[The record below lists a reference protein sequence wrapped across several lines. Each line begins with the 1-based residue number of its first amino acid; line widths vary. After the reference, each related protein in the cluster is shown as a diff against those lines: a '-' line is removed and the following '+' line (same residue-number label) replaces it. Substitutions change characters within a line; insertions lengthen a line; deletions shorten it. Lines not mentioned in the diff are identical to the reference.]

1 MESGGG
7 RGGGREVDPKS
18 PPGRGANDSSGEES
32 DDNELPEK
40 ATGKV
45 VQFIEPPSR
54 SESNRMQSD
63 NLQADGGGGQKE
75 GEKLRRRNSGRG
87 TTWTSSVLV
96 PASDI
101 PMNKNKAM
109 AREPSTRLNPS
120 SLVSDDLSEPNIS
133 AVPDAAPGLLRN
145 ASRSTERPSGRLDQP
160 GPSPMKLLQRE
171 SEEEEDEEEY
181 EDEDDDDGKP
191 MAAAPAAME
200 EGEKVAPVRMSLMS
214 LLAETDEDGL
224 GYMMDEDE
232 DDDDDEDG
240 GDAGGIEYNSCCVC
254 MVRHKGVA
262 FDRCGHS
269 FCRLCS
275 REMGVQGGNCP
286 LCNNYILEIL
296 DIF

>member
-1 MESGGG
+1 MESGGGG
-7 RGGGREVDPKS
+7 RGGGRELDPKS
-18 PPGRGANDSSGEES
+18 PGADDSSGEES
-32 DDNELPEK
+32 DDNELSQK
-40 ATGKV
+40 SAGQAV
-45 VQFIEPPSR
+45 PPR
-54 SESNRMQSD
+54 SDSNRTQLD
-63 NLQADGGGGQKE
+63 NVQADGGQKE

-101 PMNKNKAM
+101 PMNKSKAM

-133 AVPDAAPGLLRN
+133 AVPDAAPVLPRN
-145 ASRSTERPSGRLDQP
+145 SSRSTERPSGRTDQP
-160 GPSPMKLLQRE
+160 GPSPMKILPRE
-171 SEEEEDEEEY
+171 SEEEEGEEED
-181 EDEDDDDGKP
+181 EDEDDDEDGKP

-200 EGEKVAPVRMSLMS
+200 EGEKEAPVRMSLMS

-232 DDDDDEDG
+232 DDDEDDDG
-240 GDAGGIEYNSCCVC
+240 GDGGGIEYNSCCVC

>member
-1 MESGGG
+1 MASGGG
-7 RGGGREVDPKS
+7 RERDPKS
-18 PPGRGANDSSGEES
+18 PPASGANDSSEEES
-32 DDNELPEK
+32 DDNELSEK
-40 ATGKV
+40 AAV
-45 VQFIEPPSR
+45 PVNEAPPS
-54 SESNRMQSD
+54 NRTQLD

-120 SLVSDDLSEPNIS
+120 SLVTDDLSETNIS
-133 AVPDAAPGLLRN
+133 AVPDPAPSLPRN
-145 ASRSTERPSGRLDQP
+145 TSRSMERPSGRQDPP
-160 GPSPMKLLQRE
+160 GPSPMKILQRE
-171 SEEEEDEEEY
+171 EEEEDEEN
-181 EDEDDDDGKP
+181 EDEDDDDGGKP
-191 MAAAPAAME
+191 MAAAPAAMD
-200 EGEKVAPVRMSLMS
+200 EGEKEAPVRMSLMS

-232 DDDDDEDG
+232 DDDEEEDG
-240 GDAGGIEYNSCCVC
+240 GDGGGIEYNSCCVC
-254 MVRHKGVA
+254 MVKHKGVA